1 MAVRMGVAVSVIVIV
16 IVTVGGRWNHP
27 ETLYYNITGVH

>member
-1 MAVRMGVAVSVIVIV
+1 MAVRMGVAVSVIVV
-16 IVTVGGRWNHP
+16 VRGRWNHP